1 MCWNSKR
8 QCSTAMKWLDF
19 QARQIDILLS
29 ALQPHG
35 WGTLAKFL
43 TFKHSTWEKSMIFV
57 IDHFRMCIFPGIK
70 HGSNY
75 YFLSLS
81 ISLSSFLCLFFPML
95 PSSLPLSLFSLFL
108 HPHTYIHKL
117 TYLKVLYKFLPTNSV
132 MKINYN
138 DSYKMLSSLSWM
150 H

>member
-1 MCWNSKR
+1 MSWNSKR
-8 QCSTAMKWLDF
+8 QCSTEMKWLDF

-35 WGTLAKFL
+35 WGTLGKFL
-43 TFKHSTWEKSMIFV
+43 TFKHSTWEKSVFV
-57 IDHFRMCIFPGIK
+57 IDHFHMCIFPGIK

-95 PSSLPLSLFSLFL
+95 PSSLPPSLFSLSFYI
-108 HPHTYIHKL
+108 HTHTYTSWHI
-117 TYLKVLYKFLPTNSV
+117 YKFYTNFYLLIV
-132 MKINYN
+132 LWRLIIMIHIKC
-138 DSYKMLSSLSWM
+138 
-150 H
+150 